1 MSRHAHG
8 HQGRTPHR
16 RFRDLTHGEQALWS
30 ALIQSVLIC
39 TATLLV
45 PFITRSETP
54 SPQPVATVQATP
66 VGDIFHDLASSN
78 QETRKDAIANL
89 EIRVNQERDPV
100 VRRAIFRR
108 LVIFVRDHTQP
119 LPEGGSYGYCTQ
131 STKPT
136 FPSEALSALQL
147 IGQRQGADLAV
158 KLDLSDTNLA
168 YASLPSLRLNNIVFD
183 GALLCRT
190 VLTGSTFNEATFVGA
205 TLRYAF
211 VTGAVG
217 IGVQQL
223 ADVYS
228 LCGTELP
235 LPLRSNATLRRLEAT
250 DPEPHLRCQ
259 VH

>member
-1 MSRHAHG
+1 MSRHARG
-8 HQGRTPHR
+8 HQGRTPRR
-16 RFRDLTHGEQALWS
+16 RFRDLTPGEQALWS
-30 ALIQSVLIC
+30 SLIPSVLTCI
-39 TATLLV
+39 AMLV
-45 PFITRSETP
+45 VPVIARPETP
-54 SPQPVATVQATP
+54 SPQPAATVQVTP
-66 VGDIFHDLASSN
+66 VGDIFRDLASSN
-78 QETRKDAIANL
+78 QEIRKDAIANL
-89 EIRVNQERDPV
+89 EIRVNQERDPI

-108 LVIFVRDHTQP
+108 LVIFVRDHSQP
-119 LPEGGSYGYCTQ
+119 LPKGGSYGYCTQ
-131 STKPT
+131 SAKPA

-158 KLDLSDTNLA
+158 KLDLSGTNLA
-168 YASLPSLRLNNIVFD
+168 YASLPNLRLNNIDFD

-190 VLTGSTFNEATFVGA
+190 VLTGSTFNDATFVGA

-217 IGVQQL
+217 IGVEQL
-223 ADVYS
+223 AGVYS